1 MILEEGNWPY
11 PRYPNCEMFVS
22 HNFLN
27 GRHLVLAFWQQGEE
41 SKWISLAEDEAREG
55 TEAAITAYGIPLA
68 LVTSFNYLGIILS
81 AADGNWPDVVIN
93 LRRARQKWTRMTR
106 VLSREGTDAWTLGQ
120 IYLAVVQ
127 SVMMYGS
134 ETWVM
139 TPHIGIILGGFQD
152 RVALRLTG
160 RQPWRGRDGVWVY
173 PPLEDTTVEVGL

>member
-1 MILEEGNWPY
+1 ME
-11 PRYPNCEMFVS
+11 
-22 HNFLN
+22 
-27 GRHLVLAFWQQGEE
+27 
-41 SKWISLAEDEAREG
+41 KEAQAG
-55 TEAAITAYGIPLA
+55 AKAAITAYGIPLA
-68 LVTSFNYLGIILS
+68 PVNSFNYLGIILL
-81 AADGNWPDVVIN
+81 AADGDWSAVVRN

-139 TPHIGIILGGFQD
+139 TPHIGRVLRGFQD

-173 PPLEDTTVEVGL
+173 PPLEDTTVEAGL